1 MKNELEKWQLAK
13 IASSYM
19 WEYHGRIRFELND
32 SIEIIDGRRR
42 KQTGTAADDGNG

>member
-19 WEYHGRIRFELND
+19 WEYHGRIRFGQNEKHR
-32 SIEIIDGRRR
+32 EH
-42 KQTGTAADDGNG
+42 